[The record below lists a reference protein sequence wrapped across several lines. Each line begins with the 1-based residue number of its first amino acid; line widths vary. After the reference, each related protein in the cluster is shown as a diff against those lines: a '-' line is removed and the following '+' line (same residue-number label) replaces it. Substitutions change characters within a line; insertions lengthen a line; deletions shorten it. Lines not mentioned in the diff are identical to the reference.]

1 MKLKKREIG
10 YFVVLLILTLLCKQT
25 IIDAI
30 ASKLG
35 LYVHFDAG
43 YLKLSGVLLNF
54 TIGYVGLIKH
64 EVKWLKIAWLTVY
77 GILLLVIATGKATEY
92 SFNYSLIDFDY
103 SLFVS
108 PVFYLVGCM
117 LPRYVIMEHINLD
130 HLKAK

>member
-10 YFVVLLILTLLCKQT
+10 YFVLLLILTLLCKQT

-35 LYVHFDAG
+35 LYMRFDAE
-43 YLKLSGVLLNF
+43 YLKLTGVLLNI
-54 TIGYVGLIKH
+54 TIGYVGLVKH

-77 GILLLVIATGKATEY
+77 GILLLVIATDKATEY
-92 SFNYSLIDFDY
+92 SFNHSLIDFDY

-108 PVFYLVGCM
+108 PVFYLAGCM
-117 LPRYVIMEHINLD
+117 LPRYVIMEHANLD
-130 HLKAK
+130 HLKSK